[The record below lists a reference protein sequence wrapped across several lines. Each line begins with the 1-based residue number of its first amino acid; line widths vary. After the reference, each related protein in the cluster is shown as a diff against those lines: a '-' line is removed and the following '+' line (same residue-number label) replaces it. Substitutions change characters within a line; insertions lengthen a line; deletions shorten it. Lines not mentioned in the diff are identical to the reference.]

1 MINNRIHSITARMID
16 AQAVTTADLH
26 EINETLGD
34 ILFLSREEVSE
45 LLTVERMVDGRCETW
60 EAFLTEAIASHLV
73 WEVRPTG
80 RVTRSDAEWLI
91 DALSHLPERSQARGR
106 RIARAVICEAD
117 SADEALVAFALGAD
131 AEVACRAPATA
142 VPAWAIEAIAC

>member
-1 MINNRIHSITARMID
+1 MINNRIHSITARVID
-16 AQAVTTADLH
+16 AQAVTRDDLH
-26 EINETLGD
+26 EIHQALGD
-34 ILFLSREEVSE
+34 ILFLSRDEVVE
-45 LLTVERMVDGRCETW
+45 LLTVECMIDGRCEDW
-60 EAFLTEAIASHLV
+60 EAFLTEAVAAHVV

-80 RVTRSDAEWLI
+80 RVTRADAEWLI
-91 DALSHLPERSQARGR
+91 DALSRLPERSQARGR

-117 SADEALVAFALGAD
+117 AADESLVAFALGAD